1 MMKLSVLLYWCILK
15 SKGFVDRGYENGP
28 RNVLE
33 SDAPNFETMVRA
45 LAEGNSLPATVGSCR
60 STKMQV
66 VIGWIGDWLDRGATP
81 QCRLVVLHLWDQLH
95 VTECQLDE
103 LWSFVHP
110 KEDHFLM
117 VHIDRETDSDAWIWV
132 VFSPVWR
139 LILAFGVSKRLQDCA
154 DSLVDRVTAHQFT
167 SIGSGLTG
175 FLPPLGL
182 GAVSNDSY
190 DVFAMVTCRSHKLI

>member
-1 MMKLSVLLYWCILK
+1 MKLSVLLYWCILK

-81 QCRLVVLHLWDQLH
+81 QCRLVVLHL
-95 VTECQLDE
+95 
-103 LWSFVHP
+103 
-110 KEDHFLM
+110 
-117 VHIDRETDSDAWIWV
+117 
-132 VFSPVWR
+132 
-139 LILAFGVSKRLQDCA
+139 
-154 DSLVDRVTAHQFT
+154 
-167 SIGSGLTG
+167 
-175 FLPPLGL
+175 
-182 GAVSNDSY
+182 
-190 DVFAMVTCRSHKLI
+190 